1 MTYFRFGRLT
11 VLLAALAQPVLAQDG
26 ALEPGWTLDPA
37 ASALKF
43 QSIKNATK
51 VEVSQFATFSG
62 GIAPDGAVTVRVA
75 LDSVDTGIDLRN
87 VRMRFLFFETFKFPE
102 AVITAAIP
110 PGALADLATLRRK
123 TVPMVLTLDLHGAQ
137 RPLAADLTVTLLDDN
152 RVAIAP
158 ASPISIAIADFGL
171 EGGVAKL
178 EEAAGVDIVPSASV
192 TFDVVFT
199 RNSDGTAPVTTE
211 PTVEPGSAALEA
223 AGDFSREACEGRFE
237 ILSRTGN
244 IYFASGS
251 ARLTPDSTP
260 LLDAVADIVARCPD
274 LTVQVA
280 GHTDADGSEAANRRL
295 SAARAAS
302 VADWLARRGISPDR
316 FRTAGFGEARPV
328 ADNATAEG
336 KAKNRRIEF
345 SVADE

>member
-1 MTYFRFGRLT
+1 MTYSRLRHLPA
-11 VLLAALAQPVLAQDG
+11 LLALLALPALAQDG
-26 ALEPGWTLDPA
+26 PLAPGWTLDPA
-37 ASALKF
+37 ISALKF

-51 VEVSQFATFSG
+51 VEVSGFATFSG
-62 GIAPDGAVTVRVA
+62 SIAPDGAVTVRVA

-102 AVITAAIP
+102 AVITATIP
-110 PGALADLATLRRK
+110 TEALADLAAVRRK

-158 ASPISIAIADFGL
+158 AAPISIAIADFGL

-178 EEAAGVDIVPSASV
+178 EEAAGVDIVPSATV

-199 RNSDGTAPVTTE
+199 RNGAGTAPATE
-211 PTVEPGSAALEA
+211 QPTVEPGSAALES
-223 AGDFSREACEGRFE
+223 AGEFSREACEGRFE

-251 ARLTPDSTP
+251 ARLTADSTP
-260 LLDAVADIVARCPD
+260 LLEAVADIVARCPD

-280 GHTDADGSEAANRRL
+280 GHTDADGSAAANQRL

-302 VADWLARRGISPDR
+302 VAKWLTGRGIGADR
-316 FRTAGFGEARPV
+316 IVSAGYGETRPV
-328 ADNATAEG
+328 ADNATPEG
-336 KAKNRRIEF
+336 KARNRRIEF
-345 SVADE
+345 AVASE